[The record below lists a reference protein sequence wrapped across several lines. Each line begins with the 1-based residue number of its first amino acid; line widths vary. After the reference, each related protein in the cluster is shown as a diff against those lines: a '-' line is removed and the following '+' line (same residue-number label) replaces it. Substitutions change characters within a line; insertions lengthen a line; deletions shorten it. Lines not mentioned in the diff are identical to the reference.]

1 MITYP
6 SVADLLPVLARLGG
20 NLAGVVHADEASAA
34 DMELAGQVAGVLAR
48 TVGRVVFNGWPTGVA
63 VTSAQHHGGPWPAS
77 TAPAYTS
84 VGAAAIRRWLVP
96 VAYQDFPAQLLPGGP
111 RQPQAENLLG
121 VPWHRRLTAL
131 AGPPGQPVWPLSS
144 SLPGSRDRCLTSQA
158 CRRCSISWASSLGGT
173 TRTGQAAW
181 ARQ

>member
-1 MITYP
+1 VSGLAGGQPGEGPWSATPEVFQAGLAEFAAGLPGLAQERFGPVGLVITYP

-20 NLAGVVHADEASAA
+20 NLAGVVHADEASVA
-34 DMELAGQVAGVLAR
+34 DMDLASQVTGVLAR

-96 VAYQDFPAQLLPGGP
+96 VAYQDFPAQLLPATLS
-111 RQPQAENLLG
+111 AEG
-121 VPWHRRLTAL
+121 
-131 AGPPGQPVWPLSS
+131 
-144 SLPGSRDRCLTSQA
+144 
-158 CRRCSISWASSLGGT
+158 
-173 TRTGQAAW
+173 
-181 ARQ
+181 